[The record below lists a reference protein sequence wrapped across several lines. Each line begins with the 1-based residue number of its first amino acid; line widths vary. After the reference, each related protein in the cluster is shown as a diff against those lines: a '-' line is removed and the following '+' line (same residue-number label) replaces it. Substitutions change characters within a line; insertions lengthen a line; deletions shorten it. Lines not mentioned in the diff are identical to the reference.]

1 MLLNY
6 HQAKLDFKRGVFTS
20 LILLCFSCMT
30 PLWADQVT
38 DLYEVTVPVASQDRD
53 ERSKAIRQ
61 AFSEVLVRVSG
72 RADIVQ
78 SADYPNIQTATERAT
93 QFAQQFRY
101 RRLASQSN
109 TSNESAISL
118 WVRFDE
124 NAITRLLRTNNL
136 PVWGTTRPATLLWLV
151 IDERG
156 NRELVGNNSK
166 HSALGVLIEQSK
178 RRGVPLRLP
187 LLDLTDRSSLRV
199 SDVWGNFESTIL
211 RASQRY
217 QTEAILVGRVFQGYG
232 GWNARWSLYADSRRR
247 DWTLSGKSI
256 NDVLLPGIDTT
267 AESLAMR
274 YAQVGESD
282 SGKIYLQVKDIK
294 NLADYNRTLKYL
306 KAISSVSSVHPFQV
320 ASQGTIFELTT
331 AAGRLSIA
339 RAVALGHTLVTEPV
353 ETVPIP
359 DLPVATTTGTEPTQ
373 SSSAIAPDLIY
384 RLIP

>member
-6 HQAKLDFKRGVFTS
+6 LQGNLPLKRCLLS
-20 LILLCFSCMT
+20 SLLILIFSST
-30 PLWADQVT
+30 NAVWADQVT
-38 DLYEVTVPVASQDRD
+38 DLYEVTVPVTSQDRE
-53 ERSKAIRQ
+53 ERSNAIRQ
-61 AFSEVLVRVSG
+61 AFSEVLVRVTG

-78 SADYPNIQTATERAT
+78 SAEYPHIQTATERAT

-101 RRLASQSN
+101 RQN
-109 TSNESAISL
+109 SAEADAANQIAFSL

-124 NAITRLLRTNNL
+124 AAITRLLRTNNL
-136 PVWGTTRPATLLWLV
+136 PVWGTTRPATLIWLV

-156 NRELVGNNSK
+156 NRELIGNNSK
-166 HSALGVLIEQSK
+166 HDALNVLLAQSR

-217 QTEAILVGRVFQGYG
+217 QTEAVLVGRVFQGYG

-247 DWTLSGKSI
+247 DWTLTGNSI
-256 NDVLLPGIDTT
+256 NEVLLPGIDTT

-274 YAQVGESD
+274 YAQVGESN
-282 SGKIYLQVKDIK
+282 SGRILLQVRDIK
-294 NLADYNRTLKYL
+294 NLADYNRALKYL
-306 KAISSVSSVHPFQV
+306 KTISAVSSVHPYQV
-320 ASQGTIFELTT
+320 ASQGAIFELTT
-331 AAGRLSIA
+331 AAGRLGIA

-359 DLPVATTTGTEPTQ
+359 DLPVAGGEVTSHNKTVV
-373 SSSAIAPDLIY
+373 PDLIY
-384 RLIP
+384 RLVP